1 MDKPLSFTRARLAN
15 VNGNVSKN
23 FPPIANNIAKITNS
37 RIDSNLSPLDIL
49 LRAALENHLNKKYKI
64 IKINSV

>member
-1 MDKPLSFTRARLAN
+1 MCIRDSAN

-23 FPPIANNIAKITNS
+23 FPPIANNTAKITNS

>member
-1 MDKPLSFTRARLAN
+1 VIF
-15 VNGNVSKN
+15 
-23 FPPIANNIAKITNS
+23 AKITNS